1 MSKLYINGLNVE
13 VKRNLTRIRP
23 ASVGIERSTY
33 LTSEIIQRMW
43 KKEKLGGIN

>member
-1 MSKLYINGLNVE
+1 MLE

-23 ASVGIERSTY
+23 ASEGREVRRGQPSM
-33 LTSEIIQRMW
+33 TSGVIQRMG